1 MLACA
6 HASVVLTV
14 SRVTARTFDMERYSR
29 ICAGPAQRGAAAST
43 APTAAGTGD
52 LVASARA
59 PPSIAR
65 TAPDRYLWPHISAGQ
80 YSICKW
86 LQPTPM
92 HACRRRCART
102 NAVVTARS
110 CGDTPHRRA
119 DRRQGRVE
127 HAREAIGCRF
137 ARRLHADA
145 SQHPAAAACQA
156 CRRLCVS
163 SEKRVLVAG
172 WHRCLSTRAR
182 RRRGFCDKSV
192 GEVRPSGGAVAQCE
206 HPS

>member
-1 MLACA
+1 
-6 HASVVLTV
+6 
-14 SRVTARTFDMERYSR
+14 
-29 ICAGPAQRGAAAST
+29 
-43 APTAAGTGD
+43 
-52 LVASARA
+52 
-59 PPSIAR
+59 
-65 TAPDRYLWPHISAGQ
+65 
-80 YSICKW
+80 
-86 LQPTPM
+86 M

-127 HAREAIGCRF
+127 HASEAIGCRF

-163 SEKRVLVAG
+163 IEKRVLVAG

-206 HPS
+206 HPSSPKHKTDPLLAAGQRFDGAGSNTAARARSAAPCCSAPAYTITLLYIQGQVAG